1 MLRCYFAA
9 LSKNTVAAAIAWP
22 ARTRC
27 QRGHQERKRSCVA
40 RVSTVGAREST
51 RADFLKKTSTSA
63 CSFYDSTV
71 KNILGCSTR
80 NDKFKRCFY
89 DSTIKYTWLQYK
101 KRQIQ
106 ALFLRQYSTNI
117 LGYSTRN
124 DKFKRCSFYHN
135 CSTVKIY
142 LATVQDTTNSSAW
155 NHIFIFR
162 RRGRGARR
170 SRKLLPLCHTRG
182 SAPRSPYLP
191 YQIMDSWKNSELQA
205 GSD

>member
-101 KRQIQ
+101 TPQIQ
-106 ALFLRQYSTNI
+106 APGTTF
-117 LGYSTRN
+117 
-124 DKFKRCSFYHN
+124 SFFGDEVGVQGGHGN
-135 CSTVKIY
+135 CCRFATLAGVHQGAHICLTKLWIHGKI
-142 LATVQDTTNSSAW
+142 
-155 NHIFIFR
+155 
-162 RRGRGARR
+162 R
-170 SRKLLPLCHTRG
+170 S
-182 SAPRSPYLP
+182 
-191 YQIMDSWKNSELQA
+191 
-205 GSD
+205 